1 MVQCENVWFLNG
13 NVVQNHLPS
22 NYLILSGPLFCYST
36 PDISLSLCGGLKESE
51 EIPTD
56 RFLQDLVT
64 YDDLCQNPDIMQN
77 PNLVIKID
85 DK

>member
-1 MVQCENVWFLNG
+1 MGFEWKCCP
-13 NVVQNHLPS
+13 NHLLS
-22 NYLILSGPLFCYST
+22 NDINLSGYPFYYST

-64 YDDLCQNPDIMQN
+64 YDDLCQNPDIMQD